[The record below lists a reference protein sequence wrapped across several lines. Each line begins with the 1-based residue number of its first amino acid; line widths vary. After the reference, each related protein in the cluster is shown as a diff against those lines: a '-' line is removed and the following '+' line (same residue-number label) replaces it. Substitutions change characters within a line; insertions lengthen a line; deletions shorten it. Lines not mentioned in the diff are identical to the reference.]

1 MRKLTYGSRC
11 SKYFKWFHCSQVND
25 QGYTA
30 TQRREYKGFCCV
42 RGGNEQGQVYESFLL
57 PRLEMSGDCFKLAMK
72 KKLTEAY
79 LKGVSKIFEYLLSF
93 LGYSRFCSKL
103 DDVTNRFSKKINH
116 KIKKISENIHSYFNI
131 FRLLSKHGQVS
142 RTSSLDA
149 QVFPHHFRSNQ
160 NRRKSSN

>member
-1 MRKLTYGSRC
+1 
-11 SKYFKWFHCSQVND
+11 
-25 QGYTA
+25 
-30 TQRREYKGFCCV
+30 
-42 RGGNEQGQVYESFLL
+42 
-57 PRLEMSGDCFKLAMK
+57 MSGDCFKLAMK

-131 FRLLSKHGQVS
+131 LRLLSKHGQVS

-149 QVFPHHFRSNQ
+149 QIFPTILGATKIAARAATSYYSLIFSCS
-160 NRRKSSN
+160 K